1 MWEEHPEYQ
10 KQQAR
15 LVGWIVAGVV
25 VLYLG
30 YAAVHHDW
38 DMFRGVCLVFGGV
51 ILVLSLV
58 VGMVWLLVRILTRRH
73 ANATKSKD
81 DHAA

>member
-15 LVGWIVAGVV
+15 FIGWIVVGVI
-25 VLYLG
+25 VLYLVW
-30 YAAVHHDW
+30 AAVHHDW
-38 DMFRGVCLVFGGV
+38 DMFRGVCLVVGGV
-51 ILVLSLV
+51 ILVLSLFV
-58 VGMVWLLVRILTRRH
+58 SFVWLFVRILTRRH
-73 ANATKSKD
+73 ENSTKSED